1 MPRSPLAAYDAA
13 AARASAQVIAYYS
26 TSFSLAAHLLRGRV
40 RTDIRNLYAVVRIAD
55 ELVDAVGSQAGLSP
69 TELAAALD
77 AYETAVLAAPS
88 QRFHTDPVLHAYAA
102 TARHCDFDPAHIRA
116 FFASMRRDL
125 TQTSYTP
132 ADFDSYIYGSAE
144 VIGLLCLDCFLAD
157 RPATPSRRPA
167 LEDGARRLG
176 AAFQKVNF
184 LRDLAA
190 DTTTLG
196 RTYFPML
203 ADRPLNDAAKD
214 DIIADIRADL
224 TAARA
229 VIPELPASAR
239 LGVTAA
245 TDFFSQLTDELSATP
260 ADAITT
266 TRVRVSAPRKAALLV
281 RSLRSLRV

>member
-13 AARASAQVIAYYS
+13 AARASAQVIASYS

-55 ELVDAVGSQAGLSP
+55 ELVDAAGSQAGLSP

-77 AYETAVLAAPS
+77 AYEAAVLAAPS

-157 RPATPSRRPA
+157 HPAAPSRRPV

-184 LRDLAA
+184 LRDLAE
-190 DTTTLG
+190 DHDQLG
-196 RTYFPML
+196 RSYFPGLDPEDFDDAQRDVLLDEIDAELEL
-203 ADRPLNDAAKD
+203 AR
-214 DIIADIRADL
+214 
-224 TAARA
+224 TA
-229 VIPELPASAR
+229 IGQLPASSRSAVAAAHGLYRALSER
-239 LGVTAA
+239 LR
-245 TDFFSQLTDELSATP
+245 ATP
-260 ADAITT
+260 AARIREA
-266 TRVRVSAPRKAALLV
+266 RVRVPDHHKV
-281 RSLRSLRV
+281 RILAQVLIGGRS